1 MRLDDG
7 ADYLQLDSTFK
18 RVHDALPS
26 GMAPFATDIADNF
39 YCIVV
44 TGARAGRVV
53 WWDHEREVGDHH
65 VEDVA
70 ASFDDFMSSLTEFSD
85 DDVSS

>member
-1 MRLDDG
+1 
-7 ADYLQLDSTFK
+7 
-18 RVHDALPS
+18 
-26 GMAPFATDIADNF
+26 MAPFATDIADNF

-44 TGARAGRVV
+44 TGAQAGRVV

-70 ASFDDFMSSLTEFSD
+70 DSFDDFMSRLTEFSGD
-85 DDVSS
+85 DA